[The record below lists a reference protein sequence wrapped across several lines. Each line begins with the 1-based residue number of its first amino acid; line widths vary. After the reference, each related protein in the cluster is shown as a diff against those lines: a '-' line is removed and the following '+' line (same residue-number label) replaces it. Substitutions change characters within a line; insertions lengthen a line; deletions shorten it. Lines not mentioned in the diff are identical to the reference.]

1 MYEIYA
7 LNDEYLRL
15 VKKYKKNLKN
25 SKVYEQKIDA
35 SENVNLLLKME
46 EKTGLS
52 YEDVL
57 LFVNTFLQIVKEHML
72 EFDIVKLKNFGTFML
87 FGRKKR
93 INMERDDIWIT
104 NHYKI
109 MFRFEIAKEFRQLLK
124 ETFTSKS
131 ELQ

>member
-1 MYEIYA
+1 
-7 LNDEYLRL
+7 
-15 VKKYKKNLKN
+15 
-25 SKVYEQKIDA
+25 
-35 SENVNLLLKME
+35 
-46 EKTGLS
+46 
-52 YEDVL
+52 
-57 LFVNTFLQIVKEHML
+57 
-72 EFDIVKLKNFGTFML
+72 ML